1 VICSECGNV
10 FWKPVSCRNCGTV
23 FCEKCCPKGGI
34 LGKISSF
41 FSIQRKQ
48 HGTNNCEKFDGIPIP
63 SQVTNDLARL
73 RIRCVYAPNG
83 CRVISSYYDLERH
96 EQTCEFE
103 MIPCQLCQLPL
114 PNRPP
119 IVQHTRRVCFEH
131 MCDKNPAGIQQQ
143 FMILFNAMEET
154 KAENHRLESTIKQI
168 QAELKTLKSIHEKQD
183 DKINNK

>member
-1 VICSECGNV
+1 M
-10 FWKPVSCRNCGTV
+10 
-23 FCEKCCPKGGI
+23 
-34 LGKISSF
+34 GKISSF